1 MPGLAVATFGVVLA
15 ACGAG
20 SEETTTTGTSTATTE
35 APSTTT
41 TEPPTT
47 TADTGMAFGERIPG
61 TTLRALVAGNDPEA
75 DRINLIF
82 APWGWD
88 DQVDFEFVASE
99 LLSWDGNAYLVGE
112 AGQIVVDQSQAI
124 GAELG
129 IFAIEPWRSARDRF
143 NVWATDVEPEM
154 PVSWLNDGEAPFDL
168 PDQSVVI
175 LAFDPHRFNPDLTSV
190 AGLEVH
196 FVGPEPPSR
205 PAAGN
210 PFANAVVVIDST
222 FPASGLVDV
231 PHELGHALFNLPD
244 EYVGQRFGF
253 DGRTDLS
260 SWPSCAEDRAE
271 ADEWWADLV
280 GDVDPMVDI
289 WAAEMDES
297 GFPIGDPAGIAASV
311 TVSNVDQG
319 CYGVTGSLRATF
331 DSLMNNSIP
340 VLGSVSRKWAMQ
352 ILDLWGGAPRS

>member
-1 MPGLAVATFGVVLA
+1 MPAAPYRKPSVFVTAFDGPFPGDATDLGEIGPMILATSLKLRCGATRPSVGTRVVDVVVVVGGTVAVVVVVGGPGVV
-15 ACGAG
+15 G
-20 SEETTTTGTSTATTE
+20 
-35 APSTTT
+35 
-41 TEPPTT
+41 
-47 TADTGMAFGERIPG
+47 D
-61 TTLRALVAGNDPEA
+61 
-75 DRINLIF
+75 
-82 APWGWD
+82 
-88 DQVDFEFVASE
+88 
-99 LLSWDGNAYLVGE
+99 
-112 AGQIVVDQSQAI
+112 
-124 GAELG
+124 
-129 IFAIEPWRSARDRF
+129 
-143 NVWATDVEPEM
+143 
-154 PVSWLNDGEAPFDL
+154 DL
-168 PDQSVVI
+168 PDQFVVV

-244 EYVGQRFGF
+244 EYVGRRFGF
-253 DGRTDLS
+253 DARTDLS

-331 DSLMNNSIP
+331 GSLMNNSIP
-340 VLGSVSRKWAMQ
+340 VLGSVNRKWAMQ
-352 ILDLWGGAPRS
+352 ILDLWDGAPRS